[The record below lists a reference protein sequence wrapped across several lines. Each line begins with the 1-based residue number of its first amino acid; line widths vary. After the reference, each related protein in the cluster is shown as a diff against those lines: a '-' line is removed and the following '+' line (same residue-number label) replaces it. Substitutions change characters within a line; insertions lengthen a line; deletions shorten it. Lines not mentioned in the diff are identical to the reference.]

1 MKKNKNRKIKVNAYY
16 NGMDTINN
24 IVGATSVVGSALS
37 GISDEGSAANT
48 AGNVLS
54 SAGSLAAAGS
64 AFGPIGTGVG
74 AALGA
79 VVGGI
84 SAARRRKQLID
95 KRIRDNYIKS
105 TEIGMNQ
112 SAADAEE
119 YWNNNNV
126 AYSFEN
132 GGILPD
138 LAYVDNNEILRDDNG
153 NITKVPN
160 NIPGTDNHLIDSSS
174 LDSVLSDNIKRP
186 GTKNTFAKE
195 GEKLVKRMKPSKGK
209 DKFAENTNR
218 LNKLNANKAYEAL
231 LAEQEQVKAKKGIK
245 PKAKSLI
252 PAYLDGKE
260 RSGIAEW
267 LINEFNS
274 NQTGTARS
282 DAKKQAAK
290 NILNSGWLKKIYDYF
305 SNSPAT
311 TNYSSKDKAKEELD
325 INTIL
330 SQAADYHNALALQK
344 DNKESNRN
352 NVNETTYLDRAAI
365 PLILNSYTRDSYNNY
380 NKPGV
385 IGLRNSSKEKEKDRE
400 NALQLAAF
408 YLNNADKLGWQDLY
422 STALREAN
430 RNNVDGMTY
439 EDKSVNPSSNYRV
452 GSSLF
457 GSTIDDV
464 MPEVNYSMQ
473 PVTNTNSSS
482 PKAAAYVSTTATKPV
497 ASTNTTLTNTKPNSE
512 NTTNVTKTLNPFSK
526 KLEAKPLS
534 TKPNYPTTLPKV
546 DTGNISKK
554 NTQSKDNKS
563 VYPIDWA
570 SLAPTIYNTLQGLKD
585 PEIDPLVT
593 NPYNNQIIN
602 SMARRRMNIDPIL
615 SANARSRAISNYNLA
630 NLNANTGA
638 NLAAR
643 TQAAV
648 NEYAANEA
656 LYGTKQNADN
666 AYIADYANT
675 LNNLGQQ
682 YTSSK
687 ATNLDL
693 NARNRAAARSFTSK
707 AASQLG
713 EWSQINSKMR
723 NEYNRDMMMWPL
735 LEDFLSQ
742 GYTTD
747 KLAQLKRYM

>member
-245 PKAKSLI
+245 PKTKSLI

-344 DNKESNRN
+344 NNKE
-352 NVNETTYLDRAAI
+352 L
-365 PLILNSYTRDSYNNY
+365 
-380 NKPGV
+380 
-385 IGLRNSSKEKEKDRE
+385 
-400 NALQLAAF
+400 
-408 YLNNADKLGWQDLY
+408 
-422 STALREAN
+422 N

-457 GSTIDDV
+457 RSTIDDV
-464 MPEVNYSMQ
+464 MPEVNYSIQ
-473 PVTNTNSSS
+473 SVTNTNSSS
-482 PKAAAYVSTTATKPV
+482 PKTAAYVSTTATKPV
-497 ASTNTTLTNTKPNSE
+497 TSTKTTPANTKPNSE
-512 NTTNVTKTLNPFSK
+512 TTTNVTKTLNPFSK

-534 TKPNYPTTLPKV
+534 IKPNYPTTLPKV
-546 DTGNISKK
+546 DTSSISKK

-563 VYPIDWA
+563 TYPIDWT

-687 ATNLDL
+687 ATNIDL
-693 NARNRAAARSFTSK
+693 NARNRAATRAFTSK

>member
-37 GISDEGSAANT
+37 GISDEGSAVNT

-64 AFGPIGTGVG
+64 AFGHIGTGVG

-245 PKAKSLI
+245 PKTKSLI
-252 PAYLDGKE
+252 PAYLDGTDSE
-260 RSGIAEW
+260 
-267 LINEFNS
+267 
-274 NQTGTARS
+274 
-282 DAKKQAAK
+282 
-290 NILNSGWLKKIYDYF
+290 
-305 SNSPAT
+305 
-311 TNYSSKDKAKEELD
+311 DKAKEELD
-325 INTIL
+325 INAIL

-344 DNKESNRN
+344 NNKES
-352 NVNETTYLDRAAI
+352 
-365 PLILNSYTRDSYNNY
+365 
-380 NKPGV
+380 
-385 IGLRNSSKEKEKDRE
+385 
-400 NALQLAAF
+400 
-408 YLNNADKLGWQDLY
+408 
-422 STALREAN
+422 N

-439 EDKSVNPSSNYRV
+439 EAKSVNPSSNYRV
-452 GSSLF
+452 DKSLF
-457 GSTIDDV
+457 RSTIDDV
-464 MPEVNYSMQ
+464 IPEVNYSMQ
-473 PVTNTNSSS
+473 YVTNTNSSS

-497 ASTNTTLTNTKPNSE
+497 ASTNTTPTNTTPTDTKLNSE
-512 NTTNVTKTLNPFSK
+512 ATTNVTKPFNPFSK

-554 NTQSKDNKS
+554 NTQSKDNNNS
-563 VYPIDWA
+563 YPIDWA
-570 SLAPTIYNTLQGLKD
+570 SLAPTIYNTLQGLKN

-602 SMARRRMNIDPIL
+602 SMAKRRMNIDPIL

-656 LYGTKQNADN
+656 LYGTKQNTDN
-666 AYIADYANT
+666 AYIADYANA
-675 LNNLGQQ
+675 LNDLGQK
-682 YTSSK
+682 YVSSK
-687 ATNLDL
+687 FANLES
-693 NARNRAAARSFTSK
+693 NAKNRAATRAFTSK

-713 EWSQINSKMR
+713 EWSQINSKMK

>member
-37 GISDEGSAANT
+37 GISDEGSAVNT

-245 PKAKSLI
+245 PKTKSLI
-252 PAYLDGKE
+252 PAYLDGTEKNND
-260 RSGIAEW
+260 IV
-267 LINEFNS
+267 S
-274 NQTGTARS
+274 NIT
-282 DAKKQAAK
+282 KQ
-290 NILNSGWLKKIYDYF
+290 F
-305 SNSPAT
+305 
-311 TNYSSKDKAKEELD
+311 
-325 INTIL
+325 
-330 SQAADYHNALALQK
+330 
-344 DNKESNRN
+344 
-352 NVNETTYLDRAAI
+352 
-365 PLILNSYTRDSYNNY
+365 
-380 NKPGV
+380 
-385 IGLRNSSKEKEKDRE
+385 
-400 NALQLAAF
+400 
-408 YLNNADKLGWQDLY
+408 
-422 STALREAN
+422 
-430 RNNVDGMTY
+430 
-439 EDKSVNPSSNYRV
+439 
-452 GSSLF
+452 
-457 GSTIDDV
+457 
-464 MPEVNYSMQ
+464 
-473 PVTNTNSSS
+473 
-482 PKAAAYVSTTATKPV
+482 
-497 ASTNTTLTNTKPNSE
+497 
-512 NTTNVTKTLNPFSK
+512 NPFLK
-526 KLEAKPLS
+526 ELEAKPLS

-563 VYPIDWA
+563 TYPIDWA

-602 SMARRRMNIDPIL
+602 SMAKRRMNIDPIL

-675 LNNLGQQ
+675 LNSLGQQ

-693 NARNRAAARSFTSK
+693 NARNRAATRAFTSK

>member
-16 NGMDTINN
+16 NGMNTINN

-105 TEIGMNQ
+105 TEVGMNQ

-245 PKAKSLI
+245 PKTKSLI
-252 PAYLDGKE
+252 PAYEDGK
-260 RSGIAEW
+260 
-267 LINEFNS
+267 
-274 NQTGTARS
+274 
-282 DAKKQAAK
+282 
-290 NILNSGWLKKIYDYF
+290 
-305 SNSPAT
+305 
-311 TNYSSKDKAKEELD
+311 
-325 INTIL
+325 
-330 SQAADYHNALALQK
+330 
-344 DNKESNRN
+344 
-352 NVNETTYLDRAAI
+352 
-365 PLILNSYTRDSYNNY
+365 RDSYNNY

-385 IGLRNSSKEKEKDRE
+385 VGLRMSLKEKEKDIE
-400 NALQLAAF
+400 NAANLAEF

-422 STALREAN
+422 SIALREAN
-430 RNNVDGMTY
+430 RKANVTAVNNTVDGMTY
-439 EDKSVNPSSNYRV
+439 EDKSTRQTNNNYAISPSYFR
-452 GSSLF
+452 
-457 GSTIDDV
+457 STLDDGIPKV
-464 MPEVNYSMQ
+464 DYSVQ
-473 PVTNTNSSS
+473 PVTNTVDSKSLSSTSVPTTKSTVTKNTTTTQPENSS
-482 PKAAAYVSTTATKPV
+482 V
-497 ASTNTTLTNTKPNSE
+497 
-512 NTTNVTKTLNPFSK
+512 TNVSRQPNLFLKP
-526 KLEAKPLS
+526 LEAKPLS

-546 DTGNISKK
+546 DTGNISKN

-563 VYPIDWA
+563 TYPIDWT

-602 SMARRRMNIDPIL
+602 SMAKRRMNIDPIL

-656 LYGTKQNADN
+656 LYGTKQNTDN

-693 NARNRAAARSFTSK
+693 NARNRAATRAFTSK

-723 NEYNRDMMMWPL
+723 NEYNRDMMMWPM

>member
-37 GISDEGSAANT
+37 GISDEGSAVNT

-105 TEIGMNQ
+105 TEVGMNQ

-245 PKAKSLI
+245 PKTKSLI
-252 PAYLDGKE
+252 PAYLDGTDSE
-260 RSGIAEW
+260 
-267 LINEFNS
+267 
-274 NQTGTARS
+274 
-282 DAKKQAAK
+282 
-290 NILNSGWLKKIYDYF
+290 
-305 SNSPAT
+305 
-311 TNYSSKDKAKEELD
+311 DKAKEELD
-325 INTIL
+325 INAIL

-344 DNKESNRN
+344 NNKES
-352 NVNETTYLDRAAI
+352 
-365 PLILNSYTRDSYNNY
+365 
-380 NKPGV
+380 
-385 IGLRNSSKEKEKDRE
+385 
-400 NALQLAAF
+400 
-408 YLNNADKLGWQDLY
+408 
-422 STALREAN
+422 N

-439 EDKSVNPSSNYRV
+439 EAKSVNPSSNYRV
-452 GSSLF
+452 DKSLF
-457 GSTIDDV
+457 RSTIDDAN
-464 MPEVNYSMQ
+464 PEVNYSMQ
-473 PVTNTNSSS
+473 SVTNTNSSS

-497 ASTNTTLTNTKPNSE
+497 ASTKTTPADTKLNSE
-512 NTTNVTKTLNPFSK
+512 TTTNVTKPFNPFSK

-554 NTQSKDNKS
+554 NAQSKDNNNS
-563 VYPIDWA
+563 YPIDWA
-570 SLAPTIYNTLQGLKD
+570 SLAPTIYNTLQGLKN

-602 SMARRRMNIDPIL
+602 SMAKRRMNIDPIL

-666 AYIADYANT
+666 AYIADYANA
-675 LNNLGQQ
+675 LNDLGQK
-682 YTSSK
+682 YASSK
-687 ATNLDL
+687 FANLES
-693 NARNRAAARSFTSK
+693 NAKNRAATRAFTSK

-713 EWSQINSKMR
+713 KWSQINSKMK

>member
-105 TEIGMNQ
+105 TEVGMNQ

-245 PKAKSLI
+245 PKTKSLI
-252 PAYLDGKE
+252 PAYLDGTE

-305 SNSPAT
+305 SNSSAT

-344 DNKESNRN
+344 NNKES
-352 NVNETTYLDRAAI
+352 
-365 PLILNSYTRDSYNNY
+365 
-380 NKPGV
+380 
-385 IGLRNSSKEKEKDRE
+385 
-400 NALQLAAF
+400 
-408 YLNNADKLGWQDLY
+408 
-422 STALREAN
+422 N

-439 EDKSVNPSSNYRV
+439 ESKSTNTPSNYRV
-452 GSSLF
+452 DKSLF
-457 GSTIDDV
+457 RSTIDDAN
-464 MPEVNYSMQ
+464 PEVNYSMQ
-473 PVTNTNSSS
+473 SVTNTNSSS

-497 ASTNTTLTNTKPNSE
+497 ASTKTTPADTKLNSE
-512 NTTNVTKTLNPFSK
+512 TTTNVTKPFNPFSK

-554 NTQSKDNKS
+554 NAQSKDNNNS
-563 VYPIDWA
+563 YPIDWA
-570 SLAPTIYNTLQGLKD
+570 SLAPTIYNTLQGLKN

-602 SMARRRMNIDPIL
+602 SMAKRRMNIDPIL

-656 LYGTKQNADN
+656 LYGTKQNTDN
-666 AYIADYANT
+666 AYIADYANA
-675 LNNLGQQ
+675 LNDLGQK
-682 YTSSK
+682 YVSSK
-687 ATNLDL
+687 FANLES
-693 NARNRAAARSFTSK
+693 NAKNRAATRAFTSK

-713 EWSQINSKMR
+713 KWSQINSKMR

>member
-105 TEIGMNQ
+105 TEVGMNQ

-245 PKAKSLI
+245 PKTKSLI
-252 PAYLDGKE
+252 PAYLDGTEETEKTVPYDPYE
-260 RSGIAEW
+260 YEKNTYR
-267 LINEFNS
+267 
-274 NQTGTARS
+274 ARFLE
-282 DAKKQAAK
+282 ALK
-290 NILNSGWLKKIYDYF
+290 NTDFTYYLRNYLNSIDTVDELKNKVKIRYTPGKDKEF
-305 SNSPAT
+305 
-311 TNYSSKDKAKEELD
+311 SKD
-325 INTIL
+325 
-330 SQAADYHNALALQK
+330 LALYYLNNSDKFDLQNLYSK
-344 DNKESNRN
+344 ILEETNK
-352 NVNETTYLDRAAI
+352 NVNETSEAEN
-365 PLILNSYTRDSYNNY
+365 NS
-380 NKPGV
+380 P
-385 IGLRNSSKEKEKDRE
+385 
-400 NALQLAAF
+400 
-408 YLNNADKLGWQDLY
+408 
-422 STALREAN
+422 
-430 RNNVDGMTY
+430 
-439 EDKSVNPSSNYRV
+439 SNYRV
-452 GSSLF
+452 DKSLF
-457 GSTIDDV
+457 RSTIDDAN
-464 MPEVNYSMQ
+464 PEVNYSMQ
-473 PVTNTNSSS
+473 SVTNTNSSS

-497 ASTNTTLTNTKPNSE
+497 TSTKTTPADTKLNSE
-512 NTTNVTKTLNPFSK
+512 TTTNVTKPFNPFSK

-554 NTQSKDNKS
+554 NTQCKDNNNS
-563 VYPIDWA
+563 YPIDWA
-570 SLAPTIYNTLQGLKD
+570 SLAPTIYNTLQGLKN

-602 SMARRRMNIDPIL
+602 SMAKRRMNIDPIL

-666 AYIADYANT
+666 AYIADYANA
-675 LNNLGQQ
+675 LNNLGQK
-682 YTSSK
+682 YVSSK
-687 ATNLDL
+687 FANLES
-693 NARNRAAARSFTSK
+693 NAKNRAATRAFTSK

-723 NEYNRDMMMWPL
+723 NKYNRDMMMWPL

>member
-105 TEIGMNQ
+105 TEVGMNQ

-245 PKAKSLI
+245 PKTKSLI
-252 PAYLDGKE
+252 PAYLDGTDSE
-260 RSGIAEW
+260 
-267 LINEFNS
+267 
-274 NQTGTARS
+274 
-282 DAKKQAAK
+282 
-290 NILNSGWLKKIYDYF
+290 
-305 SNSPAT
+305 
-311 TNYSSKDKAKEELD
+311 DKAKEELD
-325 INTIL
+325 INAIL

-344 DNKESNRN
+344 NNKES
-352 NVNETTYLDRAAI
+352 
-365 PLILNSYTRDSYNNY
+365 
-380 NKPGV
+380 
-385 IGLRNSSKEKEKDRE
+385 
-400 NALQLAAF
+400 
-408 YLNNADKLGWQDLY
+408 
-422 STALREAN
+422 N

-439 EDKSVNPSSNYRV
+439 EAKSVNPSSNYRV
-452 GSSLF
+452 DKSLF
-457 GSTIDDV
+457 RSTIDDV
-464 MPEVNYSMQ
+464 IPEVNYSMQ
-473 PVTNTNSSS
+473 YVTNTNSSS

-497 ASTNTTLTNTKPNSE
+497 ASTNTTPTNTTPTDTKLNSE
-512 NTTNVTKTLNPFSK
+512 ATTNVTKQFNPFSK

-554 NTQSKDNKS
+554 NTQSKDNNNS
-563 VYPIDWA
+563 YPIDWT
-570 SLAPTIYNTLQGLKD
+570 SLAPTIYNTLQGLKN

-602 SMARRRMNIDPIL
+602 SMAKRRMNIDPIL

-656 LYGTKQNADN
+656 LYGTKQNTDN
-666 AYIADYANT
+666 AYIADYANA
-675 LNNLGQQ
+675 LNDLGQK
-682 YTSSK
+682 YVSSK
-687 ATNLDL
+687 FANLES
-693 NARNRAAARSFTSK
+693 NAKNRAATRAFTSK

>member
-105 TEIGMNQ
+105 TEVGMNQ

-218 LNKLNANKAYEAL
+218 LNKLNANRAYEAL

-245 PKAKSLI
+245 PKTKSLI
-252 PAYLDGKE
+252 PAYLDGTEKNND
-260 RSGIAEW
+260 IV
-267 LINEFNS
+267 S
-274 NQTGTARS
+274 NIT
-282 DAKKQAAK
+282 KQ
-290 NILNSGWLKKIYDYF
+290 F
-305 SNSPAT
+305 
-311 TNYSSKDKAKEELD
+311 
-325 INTIL
+325 
-330 SQAADYHNALALQK
+330 
-344 DNKESNRN
+344 
-352 NVNETTYLDRAAI
+352 
-365 PLILNSYTRDSYNNY
+365 
-380 NKPGV
+380 
-385 IGLRNSSKEKEKDRE
+385 
-400 NALQLAAF
+400 
-408 YLNNADKLGWQDLY
+408 
-422 STALREAN
+422 
-430 RNNVDGMTY
+430 
-439 EDKSVNPSSNYRV
+439 
-452 GSSLF
+452 
-457 GSTIDDV
+457 
-464 MPEVNYSMQ
+464 
-473 PVTNTNSSS
+473 
-482 PKAAAYVSTTATKPV
+482 
-497 ASTNTTLTNTKPNSE
+497 
-512 NTTNVTKTLNPFSK
+512 NPFLK
-526 KLEAKPLS
+526 ELEAKPLS

-546 DTGNISKK
+546 DTSNISKK

-563 VYPIDWA
+563 TYPIDWA

-602 SMARRRMNIDPIL
+602 SMAKRRMNIDPIL

-656 LYGTKQNADN
+656 LYGAKQNTDN

>member
-16 NGMDTINN
+16 NGMNTINN

-105 TEIGMNQ
+105 TEVGMNQ

-160 NIPGTDNHLIDSSS
+160 NMPGTDNHLIDSSS

-245 PKAKSLI
+245 PKTKSLI
-252 PAYLDGKE
+252 PAYLDGTEETEKTVPYDPYE
-260 RSGIAEW
+260 YEKNTYR
-267 LINEFNS
+267 
-274 NQTGTARS
+274 ARFLE
-282 DAKKQAAK
+282 ALK
-290 NILNSGWLKKIYDYF
+290 NTDFTYYLRNYLNSIDTVDELKNKVKIRYTPGKDKEF
-305 SNSPAT
+305 SN
-311 TNYSSKDKAKEELD
+311 D
-325 INTIL
+325 
-330 SQAADYHNALALQK
+330 LALYYLNNSDKFDLQNLYSK
-344 DNKESNRN
+344 ILEETNK
-352 NVNETTYLDRAAI
+352 NVNETSEAEN
-365 PLILNSYTRDSYNNY
+365 NS
-380 NKPGV
+380 P
-385 IGLRNSSKEKEKDRE
+385 
-400 NALQLAAF
+400 
-408 YLNNADKLGWQDLY
+408 
-422 STALREAN
+422 
-430 RNNVDGMTY
+430 
-439 EDKSVNPSSNYRV
+439 SNYRV
-452 GSSLF
+452 DKSLF
-457 GSTIDDV
+457 RSTIDDAN
-464 MPEVNYSMQ
+464 PEVNYSMQ
-473 PVTNTNSSS
+473 SVTNTNSSS

-497 ASTNTTLTNTKPNSE
+497 TSTKTTPADTKLNSE
-512 NTTNVTKTLNPFSK
+512 TTTNVTKPFNPFSK

-554 NTQSKDNKS
+554 NTQSKDNNNS
-563 VYPIDWA
+563 YPIDWT
-570 SLAPTIYNTLQGLKD
+570 SLAPTIYNTLQGLKN

-602 SMARRRMNIDPIL
+602 SMAKRRMNIDPIL

-656 LYGTKQNADN
+656 LYGTKQNTDN
-666 AYIADYANT
+666 AYIADYANA
-675 LNNLGQQ
+675 LNNLGQK
-682 YTSSK
+682 YVSSK
-687 ATNLDL
+687 FANLES
-693 NARNRAAARSFTSK
+693 NAKNRAATRAFTSK

-723 NEYNRDMMMWPL
+723 NKYNRDMMMWPL

>member
-105 TEIGMNQ
+105 TEVGMNQ

-245 PKAKSLI
+245 PKTKSLI

-325 INTIL
+325 INAIL

-344 DNKESNRN
+344 NNKESNRN
-352 NVNETTYLDRAAI
+352 NVDETTYLDRAAI
-365 PLILNSYTRDSYNNY
+365 PLVLNSYTRDSYNNY

-439 EDKSVNPSSNYRV
+439 EDKSVNSSSSNYDGV
-452 GSSLF
+452 
-457 GSTIDDV
+457 V
-464 MPEVNYSMQ
+464 PEVNYSMQ
-473 PVTNTNSSS
+473 PVINTNSSS

-512 NTTNVTKTLNPFSK
+512 TTTNVTKTLNPFSK

-602 SMARRRMNIDPIL
+602 SMAKRRMNIDPIL

-693 NARNRAAARSFTSK
+693 NARNRASARSFTSK

>member
-245 PKAKSLI
+245 PKTKSLI
-252 PAYLDGKE
+252 PAYLDGTEETEKTVPYDPYE
-260 RSGIAEW
+260 YEKNTYR
-267 LINEFNS
+267 
-274 NQTGTARS
+274 ARFLE
-282 DAKKQAAK
+282 ALK
-290 NILNSGWLKKIYDYF
+290 NTDFTYYLRNYLNSIDTVDELKNKVKIRYTPGKDKEF
-305 SNSPAT
+305 
-311 TNYSSKDKAKEELD
+311 SKD
-325 INTIL
+325 
-330 SQAADYHNALALQK
+330 LALYYLNNSDKFDLQNLYSK
-344 DNKESNRN
+344 ILEETNK
-352 NVNETTYLDRAAI
+352 NVNETSEAEN
-365 PLILNSYTRDSYNNY
+365 NS
-380 NKPGV
+380 P
-385 IGLRNSSKEKEKDRE
+385 
-400 NALQLAAF
+400 
-408 YLNNADKLGWQDLY
+408 
-422 STALREAN
+422 
-430 RNNVDGMTY
+430 
-439 EDKSVNPSSNYRV
+439 SNYRV
-452 GSSLF
+452 DKSLF
-457 GSTIDDV
+457 RSTIDDAN
-464 MPEVNYSMQ
+464 PEVNYSMQ
-473 PVTNTNSSS
+473 SVTNTNSSS

-497 ASTNTTLTNTKPNSE
+497 TSTKTTPADTKLNSE
-512 NTTNVTKTLNPFSK
+512 TTTNVTKPFNPFSK

-554 NTQSKDNKS
+554 NTQSKDNNNS
-563 VYPIDWA
+563 YPIDWT
-570 SLAPTIYNTLQGLKD
+570 SLAPTIYNTLQGLKN

-602 SMARRRMNIDPIL
+602 SMAKRRMNIDPIL

-666 AYIADYANT
+666 AYIADYANA
-675 LNNLGQQ
+675 LNNLGQK
-682 YTSSK
+682 YVSSK
-687 ATNLDL
+687 FANLES
-693 NARNRAAARSFTSK
+693 NAKNRAATRAFTSK

-723 NEYNRDMMMWPL
+723 NKYNRDMMMWPL

>member
-37 GISDEGSAANT
+37 GISDEGSAVNT

-245 PKAKSLI
+245 PKTKSLI
-252 PAYLDGKE
+252 PAYLDGTDSE
-260 RSGIAEW
+260 
-267 LINEFNS
+267 
-274 NQTGTARS
+274 
-282 DAKKQAAK
+282 
-290 NILNSGWLKKIYDYF
+290 
-305 SNSPAT
+305 
-311 TNYSSKDKAKEELD
+311 DKAKEELD
-325 INTIL
+325 INAIL

-344 DNKESNRN
+344 NNKES
-352 NVNETTYLDRAAI
+352 
-365 PLILNSYTRDSYNNY
+365 
-380 NKPGV
+380 
-385 IGLRNSSKEKEKDRE
+385 
-400 NALQLAAF
+400 
-408 YLNNADKLGWQDLY
+408 
-422 STALREAN
+422 N

-439 EDKSVNPSSNYRV
+439 EAKSVNPSSNYRV
-452 GSSLF
+452 DKSLF
-457 GSTIDDV
+457 RSTIDDV
-464 MPEVNYSMQ
+464 IPEVNYSMQ
-473 PVTNTNSSS
+473 YVTNTNSSS

-497 ASTNTTLTNTKPNSE
+497 ASTNTTPTNTTPTDTKLNSE
-512 NTTNVTKTLNPFSK
+512 ATTNVTKPFNPFSK

-554 NTQSKDNKS
+554 NTQSKDNNNS
-563 VYPIDWA
+563 YPIDWA
-570 SLAPTIYNTLQGLKD
+570 SLAPTIYNTLQGLKN

-602 SMARRRMNIDPIL
+602 SMAKRRMNIDPIL

-656 LYGTKQNADN
+656 LYGTKQNTDN
-666 AYIADYANT
+666 AYIADYANA
-675 LNNLGQQ
+675 LNDLGQK
-682 YTSSK
+682 YVSSK
-687 ATNLDL
+687 FANLES
-693 NARNRAAARSFTSK
+693 NAKNRAATRAFTSK

-713 EWSQINSKMR
+713 EWSQINSKMK

>member
-16 NGMDTINN
+16 NGMNTINN

-37 GISDEGSAANT
+37 GISDEGSAVNT

-105 TEIGMNQ
+105 TEVGMNQ

-245 PKAKSLI
+245 PKTKSLI
-252 PAYLDGKE
+252 PAYLDGTEKNND
-260 RSGIAEW
+260 IV
-267 LINEFNS
+267 S
-274 NQTGTARS
+274 NIT
-282 DAKKQAAK
+282 KQ
-290 NILNSGWLKKIYDYF
+290 F
-305 SNSPAT
+305 
-311 TNYSSKDKAKEELD
+311 
-325 INTIL
+325 
-330 SQAADYHNALALQK
+330 
-344 DNKESNRN
+344 
-352 NVNETTYLDRAAI
+352 
-365 PLILNSYTRDSYNNY
+365 
-380 NKPGV
+380 
-385 IGLRNSSKEKEKDRE
+385 
-400 NALQLAAF
+400 
-408 YLNNADKLGWQDLY
+408 
-422 STALREAN
+422 
-430 RNNVDGMTY
+430 
-439 EDKSVNPSSNYRV
+439 
-452 GSSLF
+452 
-457 GSTIDDV
+457 
-464 MPEVNYSMQ
+464 
-473 PVTNTNSSS
+473 
-482 PKAAAYVSTTATKPV
+482 
-497 ASTNTTLTNTKPNSE
+497 
-512 NTTNVTKTLNPFSK
+512 NPFLK
-526 KLEAKPLS
+526 ELEAKPLS

-554 NTQSKDNKS
+554 NTQSKDSKS
-563 VYPIDWA
+563 TYPIDWA
-570 SLAPTIYNTLQGLKD
+570 SLAPTIYNTLQGLKN

-602 SMARRRMNIDPIL
+602 SMAKRRMNIDPIL

-693 NARNRAAARSFTSK
+693 NARNRAATRAFTSK

>member
-16 NGMDTINN
+16 NGMNTINN

-37 GISDEGSAANT
+37 GISDEGSAVNT

-64 AFGPIGTGVG
+64 AFGHIGTGVG

-112 SAADAEE
+112 SAANAEE

-245 PKAKSLI
+245 PKTKSLI
-252 PAYLDGKE
+252 PAYLDGTDSE
-260 RSGIAEW
+260 
-267 LINEFNS
+267 
-274 NQTGTARS
+274 
-282 DAKKQAAK
+282 
-290 NILNSGWLKKIYDYF
+290 
-305 SNSPAT
+305 
-311 TNYSSKDKAKEELD
+311 DKAKEELD
-325 INTIL
+325 INAIL

-344 DNKESNRN
+344 NNKES
-352 NVNETTYLDRAAI
+352 
-365 PLILNSYTRDSYNNY
+365 
-380 NKPGV
+380 
-385 IGLRNSSKEKEKDRE
+385 
-400 NALQLAAF
+400 
-408 YLNNADKLGWQDLY
+408 
-422 STALREAN
+422 N

-439 EDKSVNPSSNYRV
+439 EAKSVNPSSNYRV
-452 GSSLF
+452 DKSLF
-457 GSTIDDV
+457 RSTIDDV
-464 MPEVNYSMQ
+464 IPEVNYSMQ
-473 PVTNTNSSS
+473 YVTNTNSSS

-497 ASTNTTLTNTKPNSE
+497 ASTNTTPTNTTPTDTKLNSE
-512 NTTNVTKTLNPFSK
+512 ATTTVTKPFNPFSK

-554 NTQSKDNKS
+554 NTQSKDNNNS
-563 VYPIDWA
+563 YPIDWA
-570 SLAPTIYNTLQGLKD
+570 SLAPTIYNTLQGLKN

-602 SMARRRMNIDPIL
+602 SMAKRRMNIDPIL

-666 AYIADYANT
+666 AYIADYANA
-675 LNNLGQQ
+675 LNNLGQK
-682 YTSSK
+682 YVSSK
-687 ATNLDL
+687 FANLES
-693 NARNRAAARSFTSK
+693 NAKNRAATRAFTSK

-723 NEYNRDMMMWPL
+723 NKYNRDMMMWPL

>member
-37 GISDEGSAANT
+37 GISDEGSAVNT

-245 PKAKSLI
+245 PKTKSLI
-252 PAYLDGKE
+252 PAYGDGTEETEKTVPYDPYE
-260 RSGIAEW
+260 YEKNTYR
-267 LINEFNS
+267 
-274 NQTGTARS
+274 ARFLE
-282 DAKKQAAK
+282 ALK
-290 NILNSGWLKKIYDYF
+290 NTDFTYYLRNYLNSIDTVDELKNKVKIRYTPGKDKEF
-305 SNSPAT
+305 
-311 TNYSSKDKAKEELD
+311 SKD
-325 INTIL
+325 
-330 SQAADYHNALALQK
+330 LALYYLNNSDKFDLQNLYSK
-344 DNKESNRN
+344 ILEETNK
-352 NVNETTYLDRAAI
+352 NVNETSEAEN
-365 PLILNSYTRDSYNNY
+365 NS
-380 NKPGV
+380 P
-385 IGLRNSSKEKEKDRE
+385 
-400 NALQLAAF
+400 
-408 YLNNADKLGWQDLY
+408 
-422 STALREAN
+422 
-430 RNNVDGMTY
+430 
-439 EDKSVNPSSNYRV
+439 SNYRV
-452 GSSLF
+452 DKSLF
-457 GSTIDDV
+457 RSTIDDAN
-464 MPEVNYSMQ
+464 PEVNYSMQ
-473 PVTNTNSSS
+473 SVTNTNSSS

-497 ASTNTTLTNTKPNSE
+497 TSTKTTPADTKLNSE
-512 NTTNVTKTLNPFSK
+512 TTTNVTKPFNPFSK

-554 NTQSKDNKS
+554 NTQSKDNNNS
-563 VYPIDWA
+563 YPIDWA
-570 SLAPTIYNTLQGLKD
+570 SLAPTIYNTLQGLKN

-602 SMARRRMNIDPIL
+602 SMAKRRMNIDPIL

-666 AYIADYANT
+666 AYIADYANA
-675 LNNLGQQ
+675 LNDLGQK
-682 YTSSK
+682 YVSSK
-687 ATNLDL
+687 FANLES
-693 NARNRAAARSFTSK
+693 NAKNRAATRAFTSK

-713 EWSQINSKMR
+713 EWSQINSKMK
-723 NEYNRDMMMWPL
+723 NKYNRDMMMWPL

>member
-245 PKAKSLI
+245 PKTKSLI

-290 NILNSGWLKKIYDYF
+290 NILNSGWLNKIYDYF

-325 INTIL
+325 INAIL

-352 NVNETTYLDRAAI
+352 NVDETTYLDRAAI

-380 NKPGV
+380 NKPNV
-385 IGLRNSSKEKEKDRE
+385 IGLRNNSKEKEKDRE

-430 RNNVDGMTY
+430 RNNVDGTTY
-439 EDKSVNPSSNYRV
+439 EDKSANTPSNYRV
-452 GSSLF
+452 DSSLSR
-457 GSTIDDV
+457 STIDGV
-464 MPEVNYSMQ
+464 MPEVNYSIQ

-482 PKAAAYVSTTATKPV
+482 PKSAAYVSTTATKPV
-497 ASTNTTLTNTKPNSE
+497 ASTNTTPTNTKPNSE
-512 NTTNVTKTLNPFSK
+512 TTTNVTKTLNPFSK

-534 TKPNYPTTLPKV
+534 IKPNYPTTLPKV
-546 DTGNISKK
+546 DTGNISK
-554 NTQSKDNKS
+554 NNIQSKDNNNS
-563 VYPIDWA
+563 YPIDWA

-602 SMARRRMNIDPIL
+602 SMAKRRMNIDPIL

-656 LYGTKQNADN
+656 LYGTKQNTDN

-687 ATNLDL
+687 ATNIDL
-693 NARNRAAARSFTSK
+693 NARNRAATRTFTSK

>member
-37 GISDEGSAANT
+37 GISDEGSAVNT

-64 AFGPIGTGVG
+64 AFGHIGTGVG

-105 TEIGMNQ
+105 TEVGMNQ

-119 YWNNNNV
+119 YWNNNNI

-245 PKAKSLI
+245 PKTKSLI
-252 PAYLDGKE
+252 PAYLDGTE

-305 SNSPAT
+305 SNSSAT

-344 DNKESNRN
+344 NNKES
-352 NVNETTYLDRAAI
+352 
-365 PLILNSYTRDSYNNY
+365 
-380 NKPGV
+380 
-385 IGLRNSSKEKEKDRE
+385 
-400 NALQLAAF
+400 
-408 YLNNADKLGWQDLY
+408 
-422 STALREAN
+422 N

-439 EDKSVNPSSNYRV
+439 ESKSTNTPSNYIV
-452 GSSLF
+452 DSSF
-457 GSTIDDV
+457 FRSTIDDGI
-464 MPEVNYSMQ
+464 PEVDYSAQ
-473 PVTNTNSSS
+473 PVANVNNSKVTAS
-482 PKAAAYVSTTATKPV
+482 VSTPSTKS
-497 ASTNTTLTNTKPNSE
+497 AAKANTTTTGSNNNTVTEPNNS
-512 NTTNVTKTLNPFSK
+512 NVSKVPKQFNPFLK
-526 KLEAKPLS
+526 PLEAKPLS
-534 TKPNYPTTLPKV
+534 TKPNYPTTMPKV
-546 DTGNISKK
+546 DTGNIS
-554 NTQSKDNKS
+554 NNKS
-563 VYPIDWA
+563 SGNAKGTNKSSYPIDWA
-570 SLAPTIYNTLQGLKD
+570 SLAPTIYNTLQGLRN

-602 SMARRRMNIDPIL
+602 SMAKRRMNIDPIL

-656 LYGTKQNADN
+656 LYGTKQNTDN

-687 ATNLDL
+687 ATNIDL
-693 NARNRAAARSFTSK
+693 NARNRAATRSFASK

-713 EWSQINSKMR
+713 KWSQINSKMR
-723 NEYNRDMMMWPL
+723 NAYNRDVMMWPL

>member
-24 IVGATSVVGSALS
+24 IVGATGVVGSALS
-37 GISDEGSAANT
+37 GISDEGSAVNT

-84 SAARRRKQLID
+84 SAARKKKQIID
-95 KRIRDNYIKS
+95 KRIRNNYIKS
-105 TEIGMNQ
+105 TEAGMNQ
-112 SAADAEE
+112 TAANAEE

-245 PKAKSLI
+245 PKTKSLI
-252 PAYLDGKE
+252 PAYGDGTEETEKTVPYDPYE
-260 RSGIAEW
+260 YEK
-267 LINEFNS
+267 N
-274 NQTGTARS
+274 TAR
-282 DAKKQAAK
+282 ARFLEALK
-290 NILNSGWLKKIYDYF
+290 NTDFTYYIRDYLNSIDTVDELKNKVKIRYTPGKDKEF
-305 SNSPAT
+305 
-311 TNYSSKDKAKEELD
+311 SKD
-325 INTIL
+325 
-330 SQAADYHNALALQK
+330 LAL
-344 DNKESNRN
+344 
-352 NVNETTYLDRAAI
+352 Y
-365 PLILNSYTRDSYNNY
+365 
-380 NKPGV
+380 
-385 IGLRNSSKEKEKDRE
+385 
-400 NALQLAAF
+400 
-408 YLNNADKLGWQDLY
+408 YLNNSDKFDLQNLY

-439 EDKSVNPSSNYRV
+439 ESKSTNTPSNYRV
-452 GSSLF
+452 DSSF
-457 GSTIDDV
+457 FRSTIDDGI
-464 MPEVNYSMQ
+464 PEVDYSAQ
-473 PVTNTNSSS
+473 PVANVNNSKVTAS
-482 PKAAAYVSTTATKPV
+482 VSTPSTKS
-497 ASTNTTLTNTKPNSE
+497 AAKANTTTTGSNKNTVTEPNNS
-512 NTTNVTKTLNPFSK
+512 NVSKVPKQFNPFLK
-526 KLEAKPLS
+526 PLEAKPLS

-563 VYPIDWA
+563 AYPIDWA
-570 SLAPTIYNTLQGLKD
+570 SLAPTIYNTLQGLKN

-602 SMARRRMNIDPIL
+602 SMAKRRMNIDPIL

-648 NEYAANEA
+648 NEYATNEA
-656 LYGTKQNADN
+656 LYGTKQNTDN
-666 AYIADYANT
+666 AYIADYANA
-675 LNNLGQQ
+675 LNDLGQK
-682 YTSSK
+682 YVSSK
-687 ATNLDL
+687 FANLES
-693 NARNRAAARSFTSK
+693 NARNRAATRAFTSK

>member
-37 GISDEGSAANT
+37 GISDEGSAVNT

-245 PKAKSLI
+245 PKTKSLI
-252 PAYLDGKE
+252 PAYLDGTE

-305 SNSPAT
+305 SNSSAT

-344 DNKESNRN
+344 NNKES
-352 NVNETTYLDRAAI
+352 
-365 PLILNSYTRDSYNNY
+365 
-380 NKPGV
+380 
-385 IGLRNSSKEKEKDRE
+385 
-400 NALQLAAF
+400 
-408 YLNNADKLGWQDLY
+408 
-422 STALREAN
+422 N

-439 EDKSVNPSSNYRV
+439 ESKSTNTPSNYRV
-452 GSSLF
+452 DSSF
-457 GSTIDDV
+457 FRSTIDDGI
-464 MPEVNYSMQ
+464 PEVDYSAQ
-473 PVTNTNSSS
+473 PVANVNNSKVTAS
-482 PKAAAYVSTTATKPV
+482 VSTPSTKS
-497 ASTNTTLTNTKPNSE
+497 AAKTNTTTTGSNNNTVTEPNNS
-512 NTTNVTKTLNPFSK
+512 TVSNVPKQFNPFLK
-526 KLEAKPLS
+526 PLEAKPLS
-534 TKPNYPTTLPKV
+534 TKPNYPTTMPKV
-546 DTGNISKK
+546 DTGNIS
-554 NTQSKDNKS
+554 NNKS
-563 VYPIDWA
+563 SGNAKGTNKSSYPIDWA
-570 SLAPTIYNTLQGLKD
+570 SLAPTIYNTLQGLRN

-602 SMARRRMNIDPIL
+602 SMAKRRMNIDPIL

-693 NARNRAAARSFTSK
+693 NARNRAATRSFASK

-713 EWSQINSKMR
+713 EWSQINSKMK

>member
-24 IVGATSVVGSALS
+24 IVGATNVVGSALS

-105 TEIGMNQ
+105 TEVGMNQ
-112 SAADAEE
+112 TAANAEE

-245 PKAKSLI
+245 PKTKSLI

-305 SNSPAT
+305 SNSPVT

-344 DNKESNRN
+344 NNKE
-352 NVNETTYLDRAAI
+352 L
-365 PLILNSYTRDSYNNY
+365 
-380 NKPGV
+380 
-385 IGLRNSSKEKEKDRE
+385 
-400 NALQLAAF
+400 
-408 YLNNADKLGWQDLY
+408 
-422 STALREAN
+422 N

-439 EDKSVNPSSNYRV
+439 EAKSVNPSSNYRV

-457 GSTIDDV
+457 RSTIDDV

-473 PVTNTNSSS
+473 SVTNTNSSS

-497 ASTNTTLTNTKPNSE
+497 ASTNTTPANTKPNSE
-512 NTTNVTKTLNPFSK
+512 TTTNVTKTLNPFSK

-563 VYPIDWA
+563 AYPIDWA

-666 AYIADYANT
+666 AYIADYANA
-675 LNNLGQQ
+675 LNDLGQK
-682 YTSSK
+682 YVSSK
-687 ATNLDL
+687 FANLES
-693 NARNRAAARSFTSK
+693 NARNRAAARSFSSK

-713 EWSQINSKMR
+713 EWSQINSKMK

>member
-16 NGMDTINN
+16 NGMNTINN

-105 TEIGMNQ
+105 TEVGMNQ

-245 PKAKSLI
+245 PKTKSLI
-252 PAYLDGKE
+252 PAYLDGTEETEKTVPYDPYE
-260 RSGIAEW
+260 YEKNTYR
-267 LINEFNS
+267 
-274 NQTGTARS
+274 ARFLE
-282 DAKKQAAK
+282 ALK
-290 NILNSGWLKKIYDYF
+290 NTDFTYYLRNYLNSIDTVDELKNKVKIRYTPGKDKEF
-305 SNSPAT
+305 SN
-311 TNYSSKDKAKEELD
+311 D
-325 INTIL
+325 
-330 SQAADYHNALALQK
+330 LALYYLNNSDKFDLQNLYSK
-344 DNKESNRN
+344 ILEETNK
-352 NVNETTYLDRAAI
+352 NVNETSEAEN
-365 PLILNSYTRDSYNNY
+365 NS
-380 NKPGV
+380 P
-385 IGLRNSSKEKEKDRE
+385 
-400 NALQLAAF
+400 
-408 YLNNADKLGWQDLY
+408 
-422 STALREAN
+422 
-430 RNNVDGMTY
+430 
-439 EDKSVNPSSNYRV
+439 SNYRV
-452 GSSLF
+452 DKSLF
-457 GSTIDDV
+457 RSTIDDAN
-464 MPEVNYSMQ
+464 PEVNYSMQ
-473 PVTNTNSSS
+473 SVTNTNSSS

-497 ASTNTTLTNTKPNSE
+497 TSTKTTPADTKLNSE
-512 NTTNVTKTLNPFSK
+512 TTTNVTKPFNPFSK

-554 NTQSKDNKS
+554 NAQSKDNNNS
-563 VYPIDWA
+563 YPIDWA
-570 SLAPTIYNTLQGLKD
+570 SLAPTIYNTLQGLKN

-602 SMARRRMNIDPIL
+602 SMAKRRMNIDPIL

-656 LYGTKQNADN
+656 LYGTKQNTDN
-666 AYIADYANT
+666 AYIADYANA
-675 LNNLGQQ
+675 LNDLGQK
-682 YTSSK
+682 YVSSK
-687 ATNLDL
+687 FANLES
-693 NARNRAAARSFTSK
+693 NAKNRAATRAFTSK

>member
-105 TEIGMNQ
+105 TEVGMNQ

-245 PKAKSLI
+245 PKTKSLI

-274 NQTGTARS
+274 NQTGTTRS

-305 SNSPAT
+305 SNSSAT

-344 DNKESNRN
+344 NNKES
-352 NVNETTYLDRAAI
+352 
-365 PLILNSYTRDSYNNY
+365 
-380 NKPGV
+380 
-385 IGLRNSSKEKEKDRE
+385 
-400 NALQLAAF
+400 
-408 YLNNADKLGWQDLY
+408 
-422 STALREAN
+422 N

-439 EDKSVNPSSNYRV
+439 ESKSTNTPSNYIV
-452 GSSLF
+452 DSSF
-457 GSTIDDV
+457 FRPTIDDGI
-464 MPEVNYSMQ
+464 PEVDYSAQ
-473 PVTNTNSSS
+473 PVANVNNSKVIAS
-482 PKAAAYVSTTATKPV
+482 VSTPSTKS
-497 ASTNTTLTNTKPNSE
+497 AAKANTTTTGSNNNTVTEPNNS
-512 NTTNVTKTLNPFSK
+512 NVSKVPKQFNPFLK
-526 KLEAKPLS
+526 PLEAKPLS

-554 NTQSKDNKS
+554 NAQSKDNNNS
-563 VYPIDWA
+563 YPIDWT
-570 SLAPTIYNTLQGLKD
+570 SLAPTIYNTLQGLKN

-602 SMARRRMNIDPIL
+602 SMAKRRMNIDPIL

-656 LYGTKQNADN
+656 LYGTKQNTDN
-666 AYIADYANT
+666 AYIADYANA
-675 LNNLGQQ
+675 LNDLGQK
-682 YTSSK
+682 YVSSK
-687 ATNLDL
+687 FANLES
-693 NARNRAAARSFTSK
+693 NARNRAATRAFTSK

>member
-37 GISDEGSAANT
+37 GISDEGSAVNT

-245 PKAKSLI
+245 PKTKSLI
-252 PAYLDGKE
+252 PAYLDGTEKNND
-260 RSGIAEW
+260 IV
-267 LINEFNS
+267 S
-274 NQTGTARS
+274 NIT
-282 DAKKQAAK
+282 KQ
-290 NILNSGWLKKIYDYF
+290 F
-305 SNSPAT
+305 
-311 TNYSSKDKAKEELD
+311 
-325 INTIL
+325 
-330 SQAADYHNALALQK
+330 
-344 DNKESNRN
+344 
-352 NVNETTYLDRAAI
+352 
-365 PLILNSYTRDSYNNY
+365 
-380 NKPGV
+380 
-385 IGLRNSSKEKEKDRE
+385 
-400 NALQLAAF
+400 
-408 YLNNADKLGWQDLY
+408 
-422 STALREAN
+422 
-430 RNNVDGMTY
+430 
-439 EDKSVNPSSNYRV
+439 
-452 GSSLF
+452 
-457 GSTIDDV
+457 
-464 MPEVNYSMQ
+464 
-473 PVTNTNSSS
+473 
-482 PKAAAYVSTTATKPV
+482 
-497 ASTNTTLTNTKPNSE
+497 
-512 NTTNVTKTLNPFSK
+512 NPFLK
-526 KLEAKPLS
+526 ELEAKPLS

-546 DTGNISKK
+546 DTGNISKN

-563 VYPIDWA
+563 AYPIDWA
-570 SLAPTIYNTLQGLKD
+570 SLAPTIYNTLQGLKN

-602 SMARRRMNIDPIL
+602 SMAKRRMNIDPIL

-656 LYGTKQNADN
+656 LYGTKQNTDN

-687 ATNLDL
+687 ATNIDL
-693 NARNRAAARSFTSK
+693 NARNRAATRSFASK

-713 EWSQINSKMR
+713 EWSQINSKMK

>member
-105 TEIGMNQ
+105 TEVGMNQ
-112 SAADAEE
+112 STADAEE

-245 PKAKSLI
+245 PKTKSLI
-252 PAYLDGKE
+252 PAYLDGTEKNND
-260 RSGIAEW
+260 IV
-267 LINEFNS
+267 S
-274 NQTGTARS
+274 NIT
-282 DAKKQAAK
+282 KQ
-290 NILNSGWLKKIYDYF
+290 F
-305 SNSPAT
+305 
-311 TNYSSKDKAKEELD
+311 
-325 INTIL
+325 
-330 SQAADYHNALALQK
+330 
-344 DNKESNRN
+344 
-352 NVNETTYLDRAAI
+352 
-365 PLILNSYTRDSYNNY
+365 
-380 NKPGV
+380 
-385 IGLRNSSKEKEKDRE
+385 
-400 NALQLAAF
+400 
-408 YLNNADKLGWQDLY
+408 
-422 STALREAN
+422 
-430 RNNVDGMTY
+430 
-439 EDKSVNPSSNYRV
+439 
-452 GSSLF
+452 
-457 GSTIDDV
+457 
-464 MPEVNYSMQ
+464 
-473 PVTNTNSSS
+473 
-482 PKAAAYVSTTATKPV
+482 
-497 ASTNTTLTNTKPNSE
+497 
-512 NTTNVTKTLNPFSK
+512 NPFLK
-526 KLEAKPLS
+526 ELEAKPLS

-563 VYPIDWA
+563 AYPIDWA
-570 SLAPTIYNTLQGLKD
+570 SLAPTIYNTLQGLRN

-687 ATNLDL
+687 ATNIDL
-693 NARNRAAARSFTSK
+693 NARNRAATRSFASK

>member
-245 PKAKSLI
+245 PKTKSLI

-325 INTIL
+325 INAIL
-330 SQAADYHNALALQK
+330 NQAADYHNALA
-344 DNKESNRN
+344 
-352 NVNETTYLDRAAI
+352 
-365 PLILNSYTRDSYNNY
+365 
-380 NKPGV
+380 
-385 IGLRNSSKEKEKDRE
+385 
-400 NALQLAAF
+400 F
-408 YLNNADKLGWQDLY
+408 Y
-422 STALREAN
+422 
-430 RNNVDGMTY
+430 
-439 EDKSVNPSSNYRV
+439 
-452 GSSLF
+452 
-457 GSTIDDV
+457 
-464 MPEVNYSMQ
+464 
-473 PVTNTNSSS
+473 
-482 PKAAAYVSTTATKPV
+482 
-497 ASTNTTLTNTKPNSE
+497 
-512 NTTNVTKTLNPFSK
+512 
-526 KLEAKPLS
+526 
-534 TKPNYPTTLPKV
+534 
-546 DTGNISKK
+546 
-554 NTQSKDNKS
+554 
-563 VYPIDWA
+563 
-570 SLAPTIYNTLQGLKD
+570 
-585 PEIDPLVT
+585 
-593 NPYNNQIIN
+593 
-602 SMARRRMNIDPIL
+602 
-615 SANARSRAISNYNLA
+615 
-630 NLNANTGA
+630 
-638 NLAAR
+638 
-643 TQAAV
+643 
-648 NEYAANEA
+648 
-656 LYGTKQNADN
+656 DN
-666 AYIADYANT
+666 AVH
-675 LNNLGQQ
+675 
-682 YTSSK
+682 
-687 ATNLDL
+687 
-693 NARNRAAARSFTSK
+693 R
-707 AASQLG
+707 
-713 EWSQINSKMR
+713 
-723 NEYNRDMMMWPL
+723 
-735 LEDFLSQ
+735 
-742 GYTTD
+742 
-747 KLAQLKRYM
+747 

>member
-37 GISDEGSAANT
+37 GISDEGSAVNT

-218 LNKLNANKAYEAL
+218 LNKLNAKKAYEAL

-245 PKAKSLI
+245 PKTKSLI

-344 DNKESNRN
+344 NNKE
-352 NVNETTYLDRAAI
+352 L
-365 PLILNSYTRDSYNNY
+365 
-380 NKPGV
+380 
-385 IGLRNSSKEKEKDRE
+385 
-400 NALQLAAF
+400 
-408 YLNNADKLGWQDLY
+408 
-422 STALREAN
+422 N

-457 GSTIDDV
+457 RSTIDDV

-482 PKAAAYVSTTATKPV
+482 PKAAAYVSTTTTKPV
-497 ASTNTTLTNTKPNSE
+497 ASTNTTPTNTKPNSE
-512 NTTNVTKTLNPFSK
+512 TTTNATKTLNPFSK

-534 TKPNYPTTLPKV
+534 IKPNYPTTLPKV
-546 DTGNISKK
+546 DTGNISK
-554 NTQSKDNKS
+554 NNIQSKDNKS
-563 VYPIDWA
+563 AYPIDWA
-570 SLAPTIYNTLQGLKD
+570 SLAPTIYNTLQGLKN

-602 SMARRRMNIDPIL
+602 SMAKRRMNIDPIL

-656 LYGTKQNADN
+656 LYGTKQNTDN

-687 ATNLDL
+687 ATNIDL

>member
-160 NIPGTDNHLIDSSS
+160 NMPGTDNHLIDSSS

-245 PKAKSLI
+245 PKTKSLI
-252 PAYLDGKE
+252 PAYLDGTEETEKTVPYDPYE
-260 RSGIAEW
+260 YEKNTYR
-267 LINEFNS
+267 
-274 NQTGTARS
+274 ARFLE
-282 DAKKQAAK
+282 ALK
-290 NILNSGWLKKIYDYF
+290 NTDFTYYLRNYLNSIDTVDELKNKVKIRYTPGKDKEF
-305 SNSPAT
+305 SN
-311 TNYSSKDKAKEELD
+311 D
-325 INTIL
+325 
-330 SQAADYHNALALQK
+330 LALYYLNNSDKFDLQNLYSK
-344 DNKESNRN
+344 ILEETNK
-352 NVNETTYLDRAAI
+352 NVNETSEAEN
-365 PLILNSYTRDSYNNY
+365 NS
-380 NKPGV
+380 P
-385 IGLRNSSKEKEKDRE
+385 
-400 NALQLAAF
+400 
-408 YLNNADKLGWQDLY
+408 
-422 STALREAN
+422 
-430 RNNVDGMTY
+430 
-439 EDKSVNPSSNYRV
+439 SNYRV
-452 GSSLF
+452 DKSLF
-457 GSTIDDV
+457 RSTIDDAN
-464 MPEVNYSMQ
+464 PEVNYSMQ
-473 PVTNTNSSS
+473 YVTNTNSSS

-497 ASTNTTLTNTKPNSE
+497 ASTKTTPADTKLNSE
-512 NTTNVTKTLNPFSK
+512 TTTNVTKPFNPFSK

-554 NTQSKDNKS
+554 NTQSKDNNNS
-563 VYPIDWA
+563 YPIDWA
-570 SLAPTIYNTLQGLKD
+570 SLAPTIYNTLQGLKN

-602 SMARRRMNIDPIL
+602 SMAKRRMNIDPIL

-656 LYGTKQNADN
+656 LYGTKQNTDN
-666 AYIADYANT
+666 VYIADYANT

-687 ATNLDL
+687 ATNIDL
-693 NARNRAAARSFTSK
+693 NARNRAATRSFASK

-713 EWSQINSKMR
+713 EWSQINSKMK

>member
-16 NGMDTINN
+16 NGMNTINN

-37 GISDEGSAANT
+37 GISDEGSAVNT

-105 TEIGMNQ
+105 TEVGMNQ

-160 NIPGTDNHLIDSSS
+160 NMPGTDNHLIDSSS

-218 LNKLNANKAYEAL
+218 LNKLNANKAYEVL

-245 PKAKSLI
+245 PKTKSLI

-305 SNSPAT
+305 SNSPVT

-344 DNKESNRN
+344 NNKES
-352 NVNETTYLDRAAI
+352 
-365 PLILNSYTRDSYNNY
+365 
-380 NKPGV
+380 
-385 IGLRNSSKEKEKDRE
+385 
-400 NALQLAAF
+400 
-408 YLNNADKLGWQDLY
+408 
-422 STALREAN
+422 N

-439 EDKSVNPSSNYRV
+439 EAKSVNPSSNYRV
-452 GSSLF
+452 DSSF
-457 GSTIDDV
+457 FRSTIDDGI
-464 MPEVNYSMQ
+464 PEVDYSVQ
-473 PVTNTNSSS
+473 PVANVNNSKITAS
-482 PKAAAYVSTTATKPV
+482 VSTPSTKS
-497 ASTNTTLTNTKPNSE
+497 AAKTNTTTTEPNKNTVTDTNNS
-512 NTTNVTKTLNPFSK
+512 TVSNVPKQFNPFLK

-534 TKPNYPTTLPKV
+534 TKPN
-546 DTGNISKK
+546 
-554 NTQSKDNKS
+554 
-563 VYPIDWA
+563 
-570 SLAPTIYNTLQGLKD
+570 
-585 PEIDPLVT
+585 
-593 NPYNNQIIN
+593 
-602 SMARRRMNIDPIL
+602 
-615 SANARSRAISNYNLA
+615 
-630 NLNANTGA
+630 
-638 NLAAR
+638 
-643 TQAAV
+643 
-648 NEYAANEA
+648 
-656 LYGTKQNADN
+656 
-666 AYIADYANT
+666 
-675 LNNLGQQ
+675 
-682 YTSSK
+682 
-687 ATNLDL
+687 
-693 NARNRAAARSFTSK
+693 
-707 AASQLG
+707 
-713 EWSQINSKMR
+713 
-723 NEYNRDMMMWPL
+723 
-735 LEDFLSQ
+735 
-742 GYTTD
+742 
-747 KLAQLKRYM
+747 

>member
-16 NGMDTINN
+16 NGMNTINN

-37 GISDEGSAANT
+37 GISDEGSVANT

-245 PKAKSLI
+245 PKTKSLI
-252 PAYLDGKE
+252 PAYEDGK
-260 RSGIAEW
+260 
-267 LINEFNS
+267 N
-274 NQTGTARS
+274 
-282 DAKKQAAK
+282 D
-290 NILNSGWLKKIYDYF
+290 KKIYVKDPITGELIETINNNELSYL
-305 SNSPAT
+305 PA
-311 TNYSSKDKAKEELD
+311 
-325 INTIL
+325 
-330 SQAADYHNALALQK
+330 
-344 DNKESNRN
+344 
-352 NVNETTYLDRAAI
+352 YLDMEQYDKD
-365 PLILNSYTRDSYNNY
+365 PESFSYNK
-380 NKPGV
+380 KPSFA
-385 IGLRNSSKEKEKDRE
+385 NT
-400 NALQLAAF
+400 LATY

-430 RNNVDGMTY
+430 RKANITAVNNTVDGMTY
-439 EDKSVNPSSNYRV
+439 EDKSTRPTNNNYVISPSYFR
-452 GSSLF
+452 
-457 GSTIDDV
+457 STIDDGI
-464 MPEVNYSMQ
+464 PEVDYSVQ
-473 PVTNTNSSS
+473 PVKNTVDSKSLSSTSVPTTKSTVTKNTTTTQPENSS
-482 PKAAAYVSTTATKPV
+482 V
-497 ASTNTTLTNTKPNSE
+497 
-512 NTTNVTKTLNPFSK
+512 TNVPKQFNPFLK
-526 KLEAKPLS
+526 PLEAKPLS
-534 TKPNYPTTLPKV
+534 TKPNYPTTIPKV

-602 SMARRRMNIDPIL
+602 SMAKRRMNIDPIL

-656 LYGTKQNADN
+656 LYGTKQNTDN
-666 AYIADYANT
+666 VYIADYTNA
-675 LNNLGQQ
+675 LNDLGQK
-682 YTSSK
+682 YVSSK
-687 ATNLDL
+687 FANLES
-693 NARNRAAARSFTSK
+693 NARNRAATRAFTSK

-723 NEYNRDMMMWPL
+723 NEYNRDMMMWPM

>member
-16 NGMDTINN
+16 NGMNTINN

-37 GISDEGSAANT
+37 GISDEGSAVNT

-84 SAARRRKQLID
+84 SAAHRRKQLID

-112 SAADAEE
+112 SAANAEE

-245 PKAKSLI
+245 PKTKSLI
-252 PAYLDGKE
+252 PAYGDGTEETEKTVPYDPYE
-260 RSGIAEW
+260 YEKNTYR
-267 LINEFNS
+267 
-274 NQTGTARS
+274 ARFLE
-282 DAKKQAAK
+282 ALK
-290 NILNSGWLKKIYDYF
+290 NTDFTYYLRNYLNSIDTVDELKNKVKIRYTPGKDKEF
-305 SNSPAT
+305 
-311 TNYSSKDKAKEELD
+311 SKD
-325 INTIL
+325 
-330 SQAADYHNALALQK
+330 LALYYLNNSDKFDLQNLYSK
-344 DNKESNRN
+344 ILEETNK
-352 NVNETTYLDRAAI
+352 NVNETSEAEN
-365 PLILNSYTRDSYNNY
+365 NS
-380 NKPGV
+380 P
-385 IGLRNSSKEKEKDRE
+385 
-400 NALQLAAF
+400 
-408 YLNNADKLGWQDLY
+408 
-422 STALREAN
+422 
-430 RNNVDGMTY
+430 
-439 EDKSVNPSSNYRV
+439 SNYRV
-452 GSSLF
+452 DKSLF
-457 GSTIDDV
+457 RSTIDDAN
-464 MPEVNYSMQ
+464 PEVNYSMQ
-473 PVTNTNSSS
+473 SVTNTNSSS
-482 PKAAAYVSTTATKPV
+482 PKAAAYFSTTATKPV
-497 ASTNTTLTNTKPNSE
+497 TSTKTTPADTKLNSE
-512 NTTNVTKTLNPFSK
+512 TTTNVTKPFNPFSK

-554 NTQSKDNKS
+554 NTQSKDNNNS
-563 VYPIDWA
+563 YPIDWA
-570 SLAPTIYNTLQGLKD
+570 SLAPTIYNTLQGLKN

-602 SMARRRMNIDPIL
+602 SMAKRRMNIDPIL

-666 AYIADYANT
+666 AYIADYANA
-675 LNNLGQQ
+675 LNNLGQK
-682 YTSSK
+682 YVSSK
-687 ATNLDL
+687 FANLES
-693 NARNRAAARSFTSK
+693 NAKNRAATRAFTSK

-713 EWSQINSKMR
+713 EWSQINSKMK
-723 NEYNRDMMMWPL
+723 NKYNRDMMMWPL

>member
-245 PKAKSLI
+245 PKTKSLI

-325 INTIL
+325 INAIL

-344 DNKESNRN
+344 DNKES
-352 NVNETTYLDRAAI
+352 
-365 PLILNSYTRDSYNNY
+365 
-380 NKPGV
+380 
-385 IGLRNSSKEKEKDRE
+385 
-400 NALQLAAF
+400 
-408 YLNNADKLGWQDLY
+408 
-422 STALREAN
+422 N

-457 GSTIDDV
+457 RSTIDDV
-464 MPEVNYSMQ
+464 MPEVNYSIQ

-497 ASTNTTLTNTKPNSE
+497 ASTNTTPANTKPNSE
-512 NTTNVTKTLNPFSK
+512 TTTNVTKPFNPFSK

-563 VYPIDWA
+563 AYPIDWA
-570 SLAPTIYNTLQGLKD
+570 SLAPTIYNTLQGLKN

-666 AYIADYANT
+666 AYIADYANA
-675 LNNLGQQ
+675 LNDLGQK
-682 YTSSK
+682 YVSSK
-687 ATNLDL
+687 FANLES
-693 NARNRAAARSFTSK
+693 NAKNRAAARSFASK

-713 EWSQINSKMR
+713 EWSQINSKMG
-723 NEYNRDMMMWPL
+723 NAYNRDMMIWPL

>member
-37 GISDEGSAANT
+37 GISDEGSAVNT

-84 SAARRRKQLID
+84 TAARRRKQLID

-105 TEIGMNQ
+105 TEVGMNQ
-112 SAADAEE
+112 TAAAAEE
-119 YWNNNNV
+119 YWNNNNA

-245 PKAKSLI
+245 PKTKSLI

-290 NILNSGWLKKIYDYF
+290 NILDSGWLKKIYDYF
-305 SNSPAT
+305 SNSPVT

-330 SQAADYHNALALQK
+330 SQAADYHNTLALQK
-344 DNKESNRN
+344 NNKESNRN
-352 NVNETTYLDRAAI
+352 D
-365 PLILNSYTRDSYNNY
+365 
-380 NKPGV
+380 
-385 IGLRNSSKEKEKDRE
+385 
-400 NALQLAAF
+400 
-408 YLNNADKLGWQDLY
+408 
-422 STALREAN
+422 
-430 RNNVDGMTY
+430 VDGVTY
-439 EDKSVNPSSNYRV
+439 EAKSVNPSSNYRV
-452 GSSLF
+452 DSSLF
-457 GSTIDDV
+457 RSTIDDV
-464 MPEVNYSMQ
+464 MPEVNYSIQ

-482 PKAAAYVSTTATKPV
+482 PKATTYVSTTATKPV
-497 ASTNTTLTNTKPNSE
+497 ASTNTTPTNTKPNSE
-512 NTTNVTKTLNPFSK
+512 TTANVTKTLNPFSK

-546 DTGNISKK
+546 DTGNISK
-554 NTQSKDNKS
+554 NNIQSKDNKS
-563 VYPIDWA
+563 AYPIDWA

-602 SMARRRMNIDPIL
+602 SMAKRRMNIDPIL

-648 NEYAANEA
+648 NEYAANEV

>member
-245 PKAKSLI
+245 PKTKSLI
-252 PAYLDGKE
+252 PAYGDGTE

-305 SNSPAT
+305 SNSSAT

-344 DNKESNRN
+344 NNKES
-352 NVNETTYLDRAAI
+352 
-365 PLILNSYTRDSYNNY
+365 
-380 NKPGV
+380 
-385 IGLRNSSKEKEKDRE
+385 
-400 NALQLAAF
+400 
-408 YLNNADKLGWQDLY
+408 
-422 STALREAN
+422 N

-439 EDKSVNPSSNYRV
+439 ESKSTNTPSNYRV
-452 GSSLF
+452 DKSLF
-457 GSTIDDV
+457 RSTIDDV

-473 PVTNTNSSS
+473 YVTNTNSSS

-497 ASTNTTLTNTKPNSE
+497 ASTKTTPADTKLNSE
-512 NTTNVTKTLNPFSK
+512 TTTNVTKPFNPFSK

-554 NTQSKDNKS
+554 NAQSKDNNNS
-563 VYPIDWA
+563 YPIDWA
-570 SLAPTIYNTLQGLKD
+570 SLAPTIYNTLQGLKN

-602 SMARRRMNIDPIL
+602 SMAKRRMNIDPIL

-656 LYGTKQNADN
+656 LYGTKQNTDN
-666 AYIADYANT
+666 AYIADYANA
-675 LNNLGQQ
+675 LNDLGQK
-682 YTSSK
+682 YVSSK
-687 ATNLDL
+687 FANLES
-693 NARNRAAARSFTSK
+693 NAKNRAATRAFTSK

-713 EWSQINSKMR
+713 EWSQINSKMK

>member
-37 GISDEGSAANT
+37 GISDEGSAVNT

-112 SAADAEE
+112 SAANAEE

-174 LDSVLSDNIKRP
+174 LDSVLSNNIKRP

-245 PKAKSLI
+245 PKTKSLI
-252 PAYLDGKE
+252 PAYGDGTE

-344 DNKESNRN
+344 NNKES
-352 NVNETTYLDRAAI
+352 
-365 PLILNSYTRDSYNNY
+365 
-380 NKPGV
+380 
-385 IGLRNSSKEKEKDRE
+385 
-400 NALQLAAF
+400 
-408 YLNNADKLGWQDLY
+408 
-422 STALREAN
+422 N

-439 EDKSVNPSSNYRV
+439 EAKSVNPSSNYRV

-457 GSTIDDV
+457 RSTIDDV
-464 MPEVNYSMQ
+464 MPEVNYSIQ

-497 ASTNTTLTNTKPNSE
+497 ASTKTTPADTKLNSE
-512 NTTNVTKTLNPFSK
+512 TTTNVTKPFNPFSK

-546 DTGNISKK
+546 DTGSISKK
-554 NTQSKDNKS
+554 NAQSKDNNNS
-563 VYPIDWA
+563 YPIDWA
-570 SLAPTIYNTLQGLKD
+570 SLAPTIYNTLQGLKN

-602 SMARRRMNIDPIL
+602 SMAKRRMNIDPIL

-666 AYIADYANT
+666 AYIADYANA
-675 LNNLGQQ
+675 LNDLGQK
-682 YTSSK
+682 YVSSK
-687 ATNLDL
+687 FANLES
-693 NARNRAAARSFTSK
+693 NAKNRAATRAFTSK

-723 NEYNRDMMMWPL
+723 NKYNRDMMMWPL

>member
-245 PKAKSLI
+245 PKTKSLI
-252 PAYLDGKE
+252 PTYLDGKE

-325 INTIL
+325 INAIL

-344 DNKESNRN
+344 DNKES
-352 NVNETTYLDRAAI
+352 
-365 PLILNSYTRDSYNNY
+365 
-380 NKPGV
+380 
-385 IGLRNSSKEKEKDRE
+385 
-400 NALQLAAF
+400 
-408 YLNNADKLGWQDLY
+408 
-422 STALREAN
+422 N

-457 GSTIDDV
+457 RSTIDDV
-464 MPEVNYSMQ
+464 MPEVNYSIQ

-497 ASTNTTLTNTKPNSE
+497 ASTNTTPTNTKPNSE
-512 NTTNVTKTLNPFSK
+512 TTTNVTKPFNPFSK

-563 VYPIDWA
+563 AYPIDWA
-570 SLAPTIYNTLQGLKD
+570 SLAPTIYNTLQGLKN

-666 AYIADYANT
+666 AYIADYANA
-675 LNNLGQQ
+675 LNDLGQK
-682 YTSSK
+682 YVSSK
-687 ATNLDL
+687 FANLES
-693 NARNRAAARSFTSK
+693 NAKNRAAARSFASK

-713 EWSQINSKMR
+713 EWSQINSKMG
-723 NEYNRDMMMWPL
+723 NAYNRDMMMWPL

>member
-16 NGMDTINN
+16 NGMNTINN

-37 GISDEGSAANT
+37 GISDEGSAVNT
-48 AGNVLS
+48 AGNILS

-84 SAARRRKQLID
+84 TAARRRKQLID

-245 PKAKSLI
+245 PKTKSLI
-252 PAYLDGKE
+252 PAYGDGTEETEKTVPYDPYE
-260 RSGIAEW
+260 YEKNTYR
-267 LINEFNS
+267 
-274 NQTGTARS
+274 ARFLEEH
-282 DAKKQAAK
+282 K
-290 NILNSGWLKKIYDYF
+290 NTDFTYYLRDYLNSIDTVDGLKNKVKIRYTPGKDKEF
-305 SNSPAT
+305 
-311 TNYSSKDKAKEELD
+311 SKD
-325 INTIL
+325 
-330 SQAADYHNALALQK
+330 LAL
-344 DNKESNRN
+344 
-352 NVNETTYLDRAAI
+352 Y
-365 PLILNSYTRDSYNNY
+365 
-380 NKPGV
+380 
-385 IGLRNSSKEKEKDRE
+385 
-400 NALQLAAF
+400 
-408 YLNNADKLGWQDLY
+408 YLNNSDKFDLQNLY

-439 EDKSVNPSSNYRV
+439 ESKSVNPSSNYRV

-457 GSTIDDV
+457 RSTIDDV

-497 ASTNTTLTNTKPNSE
+497 ASTDTKPNSE
-512 NTTNVTKTLNPFSK
+512 TTTNVTKPFNPFSK

-563 VYPIDWA
+563 AYPIDWA
-570 SLAPTIYNTLQGLKD
+570 SLAPTIYNTLQGLKN

-602 SMARRRMNIDPIL
+602 SMAKRRMNIDPIL

-656 LYGTKQNADN
+656 LYGTKQNTDN
-666 AYIADYANT
+666 AYIADYANA
-675 LNNLGQQ
+675 LNDLGQK
-682 YTSSK
+682 YASSK
-687 ATNLDL
+687 FANLES
-693 NARNRAAARSFTSK
+693 NAKNRAATRAFTSK

>member
-24 IVGATSVVGSALS
+24 IVGATNVVGSALS
-37 GISDEGSAANT
+37 GISDEGSAVNT

-105 TEIGMNQ
+105 TEVGMNQ

-245 PKAKSLI
+245 PKTKSLI

-344 DNKESNRN
+344 NNKE
-352 NVNETTYLDRAAI
+352 L
-365 PLILNSYTRDSYNNY
+365 
-380 NKPGV
+380 
-385 IGLRNSSKEKEKDRE
+385 
-400 NALQLAAF
+400 
-408 YLNNADKLGWQDLY
+408 
-422 STALREAN
+422 N

-457 GSTIDDV
+457 RSTIDDV
-464 MPEVNYSMQ
+464 MPEVNYSIQ

-497 ASTNTTLTNTKPNSE
+497 TSTNTTPADTKPNSE
-512 NTTNVTKTLNPFSK
+512 TTTNITKPFNPFSK

-546 DTGNISKK
+546 DTGSISKK
-554 NTQSKDNKS
+554 NTQSKDNNS
-563 VYPIDWA
+563 TYPIDWA

-602 SMARRRMNIDPIL
+602 SMAKRRMNIDPIL

-666 AYIADYANT
+666 AYIADYANA
-675 LNNLGQQ
+675 LNDLGQK
-682 YTSSK
+682 YVSSK
-687 ATNLDL
+687 FANLES
-693 NARNRAAARSFTSK
+693 NAKNRAAARSFASK

-713 EWSQINSKMR
+713 EWSQINSKMG
-723 NEYNRDMMMWPL
+723 NAYNRDMMIWPL

>member
-105 TEIGMNQ
+105 TEVGMNQ

-245 PKAKSLI
+245 PKTKSLI
-252 PAYLDGKE
+252 PAYLDGTE

-305 SNSPAT
+305 SNSSAT

-344 DNKESNRN
+344 NNKES
-352 NVNETTYLDRAAI
+352 
-365 PLILNSYTRDSYNNY
+365 
-380 NKPGV
+380 
-385 IGLRNSSKEKEKDRE
+385 
-400 NALQLAAF
+400 
-408 YLNNADKLGWQDLY
+408 
-422 STALREAN
+422 N

-439 EDKSVNPSSNYRV
+439 ESKSTNTPSNYRV
-452 GSSLF
+452 DKSLF
-457 GSTIDDV
+457 RSTIDDV

-473 PVTNTNSSS
+473 YVTNTNSSS

-497 ASTNTTLTNTKPNSE
+497 ASTKTTPADTKLNSE
-512 NTTNVTKTLNPFSK
+512 TTTNVTKPFNPFSK

-554 NTQSKDNKS
+554 NAQSKDNNNS
-563 VYPIDWA
+563 YPIDWA
-570 SLAPTIYNTLQGLKD
+570 SLAPTIYNTLQGLKN
-585 PEIDPLVT
+585 PGIDPLVT

-602 SMARRRMNIDPIL
+602 SMAKRRMNIDPIL

-656 LYGTKQNADN
+656 LYGTKQNTDN
-666 AYIADYANT
+666 AYIADYANA
-675 LNNLGQQ
+675 LNDLGQK
-682 YTSSK
+682 YVSSK
-687 ATNLDL
+687 FANLES
-693 NARNRAAARSFTSK
+693 NAKNRAATRAFTSK

-713 EWSQINSKMR
+713 ELSQINSKMR